1 MSTGTSPSSSPATQA
16 VRLAPEARYADELA
30 RLHAADT
37 DARPTGWKLSPRAVR
52 RFILGDEKLQVSR
65 KFYGDDPL
73 VDRAIVTLMGHQGLM
88 LVGEPGTAKS
98 LLSELLAAA
107 VSGDS
112 GLTVQGTAGTTE
124 DHIKYSWNYALLL
137 AEGPSQRALVP
148 SALYQAMRAGKLVRF
163 EEITRCPPE
172 IQDVLISLMSDKQ
185 LMIPE
190 LGDDARLYAQRGF
203 NIIATANLRDRG
215 VHEMSS
221 ALKRRFN
228 FETVKPIRDHSF
240 EVELVMAQ
248 LKRELDGGGESPVD
262 VPRDVV
268 ALLVTTFQEL
278 RAGQTQDGT
287 AIKGLDAVMSTA
299 EAVNVAYAAALQ
311 ARHFNGGRLTVRE
324 IAGQLQGVVL
334 KDSTDDVKRVRHYF
348 DTVVRERGKRD
359 AQWKTFTTRR
369 ARCGSSCRSRQRS
382 ACRAGGR
389 ARPAVRRGRR
399 GRVLRARE
407 APQPGL
413 CIRIEGA
420 AARGQAGGGAD

>member
-1 MSTGTSPSSSPATQA
+1 MSAVVNSSSSEA
-16 VRLAPEARYADELA
+16 VRLAPEQRFSGELE
-30 RLHAADT
+30 RLAAADQ
-37 DARPTGWKLSPRAVR
+37 DDRPQGWKLSPRAVR
-52 RFILGDEKLQVSR
+52 RFIIGDEKLLVTR

-98 LLSELLAAA
+98 LLSELLATAI
-107 VSGDS
+107 SGDS

-137 AEGPSQRALVP
+137 AEGPSARALVP
-148 SALYQAMRAGKLVRF
+148 SPIYQAMSAGKLVRF

-172 IQDVLISLMSDKQ
+172 IQDVMISLMSEKQ
-185 LMIPE
+185 LLVPE
-190 LGDDARLYAQRGF
+190 LGDAGRLFAQRGF

-228 FETVKPIRDHSF
+228 FETVRPIRDHQF
-240 EVELVMAQ
+240 EVELVLTQ
-248 LKRELDGGGESPVD
+248 LKRDLADSGSPVV

-278 RAGQTQDGT
+278 RAGATQDGT

-311 ARHFNGGRLTVRE
+311 ARHFNDGQLTARE

-334 KDSTDDVKRVRHYF
+334 KDSADDVKRVRHYF
-348 DTVVRERGKRD
+348 ETVVRERGKRD
-359 AQWKTFTTRR
+359 PQWKLFHD
-369 ARCGSSCRSRQRS
+369 A
-382 ACRAGGR
+382 
-389 ARPAVRRGRR
+389 
-399 GRVLRARE
+399 ARE
-407 APQPGL
+407 L
-413 CIRIEGA
+413 WR
-420 AARGQAGGGAD
+420 